1 MNIIVSFFFCPSTRN
16 LNVAYLDASTRCFL
30 FSFFFFYLVWWHL
43 TLTSPPLKKN
53 TSTSYPDHIIPVR
66 HSCQVRA
73 FLTLFQSKVHTRLII
88 EQASK
93 CLSLFCR
100 DAFIIILAR
109 TVRRRNRNR
118 ILLSRHI
125 AVTWAEPKIVNPMR
139 TYILLKIA
147 SKFYD
152 RNILFF
158 WQIAWVAA
166 KKQSLPNV
174 M

>member
-1 MNIIVSFFFCPSTRN
+1 MNIIVSFLFCPSTRN

-43 TLTSPPLKKN
+43 TLTSLPPQKK
-53 TSTSYPDHIIPVR
+53 TPQHLTPIILSLYGTPVR
-66 HSCQVRA
+66 FVR
-73 FLTLFQSKVHTRLII
+73 FLLYLSKLVHTRLII
-88 EQASK
+88 EQVSK

-125 AVTWAEPKIVNPMR
+125 AVTWAGPKIVNPMR
-139 TYILLKIA
+139 IYIYITKNCI
-147 SKFYD
+147 
-152 RNILFF
+152 
-158 WQIAWVAA
+158 
-166 KKQSLPNV
+166 
-174 M
+174 